1 MKLRWTEKATSD
13 LIGVYD
19 YIAQTSP
26 EYAASVS
33 DRIFRRPD
41 PQLKRF
47 PKSGSVVPEY
57 GRDDIR
63 EVFSDSYRIIHLILE
78 REVRI
83 LAVVHGSVTLTKEP
97 PVNG

>member
-19 YIAQTSP
+19 YIAQSSP

-41 PQLKRF
+41 PQLIDF
-47 PKSGSVVPEY
+47 PKSGSIVPEY

-63 EVFSDSYRIIHLILE
+63 EIFSDSYRIIHLVLKH
-78 REVRI
+78 EVRI
-83 LAVVHGSVTLTKEP
+83 LTVIHGSVTLPVEP
-97 PVNG
+97 PLNG